1 MARAI
6 ISPQCPDTR
15 KCFGAN
21 YSKGHRVCR
30 VLETTYET
38 DGQCPFCKPDE
49 ADIVNAKYFKMIQD
63 RELRFNTV
71 AMCMGISPERFSMM
85 MAKPLTESNI
95 IRLKR
100 AVRELTREREK
111 NV

>member
-1 MARAI
+1 M
-6 ISPQCPDTR
+6 
-15 KCFGAN
+15 
-21 YSKGHRVCR
+21 
-30 VLETTYET
+30 ETTYET